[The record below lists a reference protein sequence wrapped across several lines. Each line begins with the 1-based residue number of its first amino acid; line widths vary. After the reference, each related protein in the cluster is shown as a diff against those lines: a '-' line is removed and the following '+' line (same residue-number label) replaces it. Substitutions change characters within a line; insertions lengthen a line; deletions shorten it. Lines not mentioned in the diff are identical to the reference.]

1 MRRSLSINES
11 PRITCMQL
19 RPCIW
24 NMASRS
30 TGRTIT
36 YCVVDL
42 VDDVASC
49 KCTQRLES
57 IIPFC
62 RQFISTWC
70 EKEYCQGSPTARAH
84 MILKRTGR
92 FSANQISK
100 IPFRR
105 PKKCLSRSKGMRIIY
120 ADSYHSEQSLR
131 PSTGPSHVNTKVFAL
146 GKADWRETLHG
157 VDVLP
162 HRRIS

>member
-1 MRRSLSINES
+1 
-11 PRITCMQL
+11 MQL
-19 RPCIW
+19 RLCIW

-42 VDDVASC
+42 VDNVVSC
-49 KCTQRLES
+49 ECTQRLES

-62 RQFISTWC
+62 RQFISTRC
-70 EKEYCQGSPTARAH
+70 GRESCQGSPTVGHTSSSEGLVESRR
-84 MILKRTGR
+84 IR
-92 FSANQISK
+92 ISK

-105 PKKCLSRSKGMRIIY
+105 PKECLSWSKGMPIIY
-120 ADSYHSEQSLR
+120 TDGYHSQRSLL
-131 PSTGPSHVNTKVFAL
+131 PSTRPSHVNTKVFVL

-157 VDVLP
+157 VNVLP
-162 HRRIS
+162 HRRVS